1 MTRLKGRQAAVEA
14 RREDAL
20 AALHREPE
28 LIAAGPVTWLAHALI
43 MPATDPEERQ
53 RFDAAVEAIAVKAAW
68 AHEAA
73 ANAAVRDVST
83 PPLARAAGMG
93 DHPGYDLLS
102 CRPDGAERAIEV
114 KGRAGSGQ
122 VEITENEWAR
132 ACNLD
137 GRYWLYVVYDC
148 ATPHPRLVR
157 VKDPFW
163 RLIAQAKGSM
173 LIGVEQVL
181 MAAEQG

>member
-1 MTRLKGRQAAVEA
+1 MSPPHRWPA
-14 RREDAL
+14 R
-20 AALHREPE
+20 P
-28 LIAAGPVTWLAHALI
+28 
-43 MPATDPEERQ
+43 
-53 RFDAAVEAIAVKAAW
+53 AW
-68 AHEAA
+68 ATIPAI
-73 ANAAVRDVST
+73 
-83 PPLARAAGMG
+83 
-93 DHPGYDLLS
+93 DLLS
-102 CRPDGAERAIEV
+102 TRPDGEERAIEV

-148 ATPHPRLVR
+148 ATPHPRLMR

-173 LIGVEQVL
+173 LLGVEQVL
-181 MAAEQG
+181 MAAEQE